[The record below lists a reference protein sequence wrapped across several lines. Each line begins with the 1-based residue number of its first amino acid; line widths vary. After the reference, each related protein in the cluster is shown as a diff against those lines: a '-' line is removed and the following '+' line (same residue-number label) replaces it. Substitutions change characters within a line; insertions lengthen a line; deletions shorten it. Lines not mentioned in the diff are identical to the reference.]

1 MSYEMK
7 APRSEES
14 GDSGAL
20 HSALN
25 SAFDYV
31 IENRSD
37 YYRKNPSNLPQ
48 LDSVSG
54 LISSYT
60 RNNAAIS
67 GGASLIPGPW
77 GMAAVIPELTLVI
90 RNQIQMVYD
99 IGVANGKQAQL
110 TKELL
115 IGIFLTAMGSSA
127 GSLLTI
133 HGGKILVRRAS
144 LQVIQKIIAMLGGR
158 VTQQVIKST
167 VSKWLPFVGA
177 AAMATWTGYMTKN
190 IGEKANELFK
200 LEIEDDPQTLD
211 IELKPE

>member
-1 MSYEMK
+1 MSHET
-7 APRSEES
+7 PRPEES

>member
-1 MSYEMK
+1 MSHETS
-7 APRSEES
+7 RSEES

>member
-1 MSYEMK
+1 MSNET
-7 APRSEES
+7 PRSEES

-20 HSALN
+20 HSAIN

>member
-1 MSYEMK
+1 MK
-7 APRSEES
+7 P
-14 GDSGAL
+14 L
-20 HSALN
+20 
-25 SAFDYV
+25 V
-31 IENRSD
+31 P
-37 YYRKNPSNLPQ
+37 KNQAIAEPCILPSIPL
-48 LDSVSG
+48 LITSLKTGLIITGKTDSVSG

-167 VSKWLPFVGA
+167 VSKGLPFVGA

>member
-1 MSYEMK
+1 MSNET
-7 APRSEES
+7 PRSEES

-77 GMAAVIPELTLVI
+77 GMASVIPELTLVI

>member
-1 MSYEMK
+1 MSNET
-7 APRSEES
+7 PRSEES

-77 GMAAVIPELTLVI
+77 GMASVIPELTLVI
-90 RNQIQMVYD
+90 RNQIKMVYD

-158 VTQQVIKST
+158 VTQQVIKSS
-167 VSKWLPFVGA
+167 VSKWLPVVGA
-177 AAMATWTGYMTKN
+177 GAMAAWTGYMTKN

>member
-1 MSYEMK
+1 MSHET
-7 APRSEES
+7 PRSEES
-14 GDSGAL
+14 DASGAL

-37 YYRKNPSNLPQ
+37 YYRKNPNNLPQ

>member
-1 MSYEMK
+1 MSNED
-7 APRSEES
+7 PRSEES

-67 GGASLIPGPW
+67 GGVSLIPGPW

>member
-1 MSYEMK
+1 MSHET
-7 APRSEES
+7 PRSEES

-48 LDSVSG
+48 LNSVSG

-167 VSKWLPFVGA
+167 VSKWLPVVGA
-177 AAMATWTGYMTKN
+177 GAMAAWTGYMTKN

>member
-1 MSYEMK
+1 MSHET
-7 APRSEES
+7 PRSEES
-14 GDSGAL
+14 DDSGAL

>member
-1 MSYEMK
+1 MSNET
-7 APRSEES
+7 PRSEES

-167 VSKWLPFVGA
+167 VNKWLPFVGA

>member
-1 MSYEMK
+1 MSNET
-7 APRSEES
+7 PRSEES
-14 GDSGAL
+14 DDSGAL

-77 GMAAVIPELTLVI
+77 GMASVIPELTLVI

>member
-1 MSYEMK
+1 MSHET
-7 APRSEES
+7 PRSEES

-20 HSALN
+20 HSALD

-115 IGIFLTAMGSSA
+115 MGIFLTAMGSSA

>member
-1 MSYEMK
+1 MSNET
-7 APRSEES
+7 PRSEES

-77 GMAAVIPELTLVI
+77 GMASVIPELTLVI

-167 VSKWLPFVGA
+167 VSKWLPVVGA
-177 AAMATWTGYMTKN
+177 GAMAAWTGYMTKN

>member
-1 MSYEMK
+1 MSYET
-7 APRSEES
+7 PRSEES
-14 GDSGAL
+14 DDSGAL

>member
-1 MSYEMK
+1 MSNE

-14 GDSGAL
+14 DDSGAL

-167 VSKWLPFVGA
+167 ISKWLPFVGA

>member
-1 MSYEMK
+1 MSHE

-158 VTQQVIKST
+158 VTQQVIKSS
-167 VSKWLPFVGA
+167 VSKWLPVVGA
-177 AAMATWTGYMTKN
+177 GAMAAWTGYMTKN

>member
-1 MSYEMK
+1 MSHET
-7 APRSEES
+7 PRSEES
-14 GDSGAL
+14 DDSGTL

>member
-1 MSYEMK
+1 MSNET
-7 APRSEES
+7 PRSEES

-37 YYRKNPSNLPQ
+37 YYKKNPSNLPQ

>member
-1 MSYEMK
+1 MNP
-7 APRSEES
+7 PRPEES

-60 RNNAAIS
+60 RNNATIS

>member
-1 MSYEMK
+1 MSHEP
-7 APRSEES
+7 PRPEES

>member
-1 MSYEMK
+1 MSHET
-7 APRSEES
+7 PRSEES
-14 GDSGAL
+14 GDSGTL
-20 HSALN
+20 HSAIN

>member
-1 MSYEMK
+1 MSNE

-115 IGIFLTAMGSSA
+115 IGIFLAAMGSSA

>member
-1 MSYEMK
+1 MSNE

-167 VSKWLPFVGA
+167 VSKWLPVVGA
-177 AAMATWTGYMTKN
+177 GAMAAWTGYMTKN

>member
-1 MSYEMK
+1 MSNE

-14 GDSGAL
+14 DDSGAL

-77 GMAAVIPELTLVI
+77 GKAAVIPELTLVI

>member
-1 MSYEMK
+1 MSNET
-7 APRSEES
+7 PRSEES

-20 HSALN
+20 HSALD

-167 VSKWLPFVGA
+167 VSKWLPVVGA
-177 AAMATWTGYMTKN
+177 GAMAAWTGYMTKN

>member
-1 MSYEMK
+1 MKPLVPKNQAIAAPCILPSIPLLIMSLK
-7 APRSEES
+7 T
-14 GDSGAL
+14 GL
-20 HSALN
+20 
-25 SAFDYV
+25 
-31 IENRSD
+31 IIT
-37 YYRKNPSNLPQ
+37 RKNPNNLPQ

-115 IGIFLTAMGSSA
+115 MGIFLTAMGSSA

-158 VTQQVIKST
+158 LTQQVIKST

>member
-1 MSYEMK
+1 MSHEP
-7 APRSEES
+7 PRPEES
-14 GDSGAL
+14 DDSGAL

>member
-1 MSYEMK
+1 MSNE

-48 LDSVSG
+48 LNSVSG

-158 VTQQVIKST
+158 VTQQVIKSSI
-167 VSKWLPFVGA
+167 SKWLPVVGA
-177 AAMATWTGYMTKN
+177 GAMAAWTGYMTKN

>member
-1 MSYEMK
+1 MSHET
-7 APRSEES
+7 PRSEEAD
-14 GDSGAL
+14 DSGAL

>member
-1 MSYEMK
+1 MSHE

-115 IGIFLTAMGSSA
+115 MGIFLTAMGSSA

-158 VTQQVIKST
+158 VTQQAIKSS
-167 VSKWLPFVGA
+167 VSKWIPFVGA
-177 AAMATWTGYMTKN
+177 GAMAAWTGYMTKN

>member
-1 MSYEMK
+1 MSHE

-20 HSALN
+20 YSALN

-60 RNNAAIS
+60 RNNATIS

>member
-1 MSYEMK
+1 MSNETSHSD
-7 APRSEES
+7 ASVNHDAFRSTLDSVFDFIIES
-14 GDSGAL
+14 
-20 HSALN
+20 
-25 SAFDYV
+25 
-31 IENRSD
+31 RSD
-37 YYRKNPSNLPQ
+37 YYKKNPQNIPQ
-48 LDSVSG
+48 LDSVSI
-54 LISSYT
+54 LISSCAQS
-60 RNNAAIS
+60 NAMIS

-115 IGIFLTAMGSSA
+115 IGIFITAMGGSA
-127 GSLLTI
+127 GNLLTI

>member
-1 MSYEMK
+1 MSNE

-67 GGASLIPGPW
+67 GGVSLIPGPW

>member
-1 MSYEMK
+1 MSHEP
-7 APRSEES
+7 PRPEES
-14 GDSGAL
+14 DDSGAL

-158 VTQQVIKST
+158 VTQQVIKSS
-167 VSKWLPFVGA
+167 VSKWLPVVGA
-177 AAMATWTGYMTKN
+177 GAMAAWTGYMTKN

>member
-1 MSYEMK
+1 MSHET
-7 APRSEES
+7 PRPEES

-167 VSKWLPFVGA
+167 VSKWLPVVGA
-177 AAMATWTGYMTKN
+177 GAMAAWTGYMTKN

>member
-1 MSYEMK
+1 MSNET
-7 APRSEES
+7 PRSEES

-20 HSALN
+20 HSAIN

-115 IGIFLTAMGSSA
+115 IGIFLTAMDSSA